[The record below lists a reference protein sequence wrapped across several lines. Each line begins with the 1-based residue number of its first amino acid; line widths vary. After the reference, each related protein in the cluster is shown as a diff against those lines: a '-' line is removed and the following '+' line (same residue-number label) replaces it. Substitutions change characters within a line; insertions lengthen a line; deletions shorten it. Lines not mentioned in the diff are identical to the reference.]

1 MQAARALQAVARHPA
16 ALAKVVPAGDGQAA
30 DIVCAYQEVEIGLA
44 AMETALALLRA
55 LPEPDAGRGRSL
67 AAAMAKFHARIEQRC
82 LDQTTRAI
90 VQAAEARG
98 RSEEHTSELQSLMR

>member
-1 MQAARALQAVARHPA
+1 MRISDWSSDVCSSDLFLV
-16 ALAKVVPAGDGQAA
+16 GA

-98 RSEEHTSELQSLMR
+98 IPWFRQIGRASCRARVGPYV